1 MILVAGATGALG
13 SEIVRRLI
21 DRGEKVRALV
31 RATSAPEK
39 VAALEK
45 MGVNVTRGEL
55 GDRASLDAAC
65 RGVDRVVS
73 TVSTI
78 ATARPGEDFQSV
90 DSEGN
95 RSLVDAAATAGVKHF
110 VYVSFDTTGVADS
123 PLRSAK
129 SDVEDHVRRSGLTYT
144 ILQPSLFMETWLG
157 PMLFADPV
165 AGTARI
171 YGSGQQGIGYVSVA
185 DVAEVAVRS
194 LTAPVTASEIVRFGG
209 PEQISQREAVEI
221 FSKAFGKPF
230 DVIEVPEEAL
240 RAQWQSAEDPFQ
252 KSFSALMLSV
262 AEGWGAAPPPDQAG
276 NPMQMTTVA
285 DFAARQAARR
295 EPPDSSG

>member
-1 MILVAGATGALG
+1 MILVAGATGHLG

-21 DRGEKVRALV
+21 ARRQQVRALV
-31 RATSAPEK
+31 RPTSASDK
-39 VAALEK
+39 VAALVE
-45 MGVNVTRGEL
+45 MGVDIARGDL
-55 GDRASLDAAC
+55 SDRASLDAAC

-90 DSEGN
+90 DHEGN
-95 RSLVDAAATAGVKHF
+95 CRLIDAAAAAAVKHF
-110 VYVSFDTTGVADS
+110 VYVSFNTSDMPDS
-123 PLRSAK
+123 PIRTAK
-129 SDVEDHVRRSGLTYT
+129 SEVENHLRNSGLTHT

-157 PMLFADPV
+157 PMLFADTV

-171 YGSGQQGIGYVSVA
+171 YGSGQNRISYVSVA
-185 DVAEVAVRS
+185 DVAEIAVQSLTSPIVRS
-194 LTAPVTASEIVRFGG
+194 ETVTFGG

-230 DVIEVPEEAL
+230 DVTEVPEEAL
-240 RAQWQSAEDPFQ
+240 RAQWESAEDPFQ
-252 KSFSALMLSV
+252 KSFSALMLGV
-262 AEGWGAAPPPDQAG
+262 AEGWGAAPPPDASSY
-276 NPMQMTTVA
+276 PMRMTTVA
-285 DFAARQAARR
+285 DFAARQAGQK